1 MDYCVT
7 FYIILLLR
15 MVTFVRYCL
24 SVSPIQNDKCL
35 ILILTLD
42 IVNRCDHKALAA
54 AQLENIT
61 KTLSRMIEGY
71 DIRLRPNFGGKFDRD
86 LFNLK
91 LRTWFPL
98 NVRHLSWSHQKMF
111 HFVIRKW
118 NWKGNRSPFSMPRIY
133 LVRRRETRD

>member
-1 MDYCVT
+1 MDYCVK

-15 MVTFVRYCL
+15 TVTFVRYDL
-24 SVSPIQNDKCL
+24 FVYRFNTTNISFSYYMN
-35 ILILTLD
+35 

-71 DIRLRPNFGGKFDRD
+71 DIRLRPNFGGKFPKN

-91 LRTWFPL
+91 L
-98 NVRHLSWSHQKMF
+98 
-111 HFVIRKW
+111 
-118 NWKGNRSPFSMPRIY
+118 
-133 LVRRRETRD
+133 ET